1 MDATTRDEFMTLR
14 EAAQELRL
22 SVSTLKRYI
31 YAGQLRSYRTPG
43 GRHRV
48 KRSDL
53 AALLGAD
60 APLARSE
67 PAALAHLDRFADEVA
82 NRVSHALKLRMSRIE
97 ADVERLEYS
106 LEAITAALRRASS
119 GHGPHTQ
126 HSVSMG
132 MEIKVL
138 GPGCRECD
146 RLAALVAELAGALGL
161 GDESISRVR
170 EIDEI
175 AEYGPTPMP
184 ALVINNELVAAGRTP
199 SRSRLA
205 ELLEQYRAG
214 RVPAEEANHA
224 DR

>member
-1 MDATTRDEFMTLR
+1 
-14 EAAQELRL
+14 
-22 SVSTLKRYI
+22 
-31 YAGQLRSYRTPG
+31 
-43 GRHRV
+43 
-48 KRSDL
+48 
-53 AALLGAD
+53 
-60 APLARSE
+60 
-67 PAALAHLDRFADEVA
+67 
-82 NRVSHALKLRMSRIE
+82 
-97 ADVERLEYS
+97 
-106 LEAITAALRRASS
+106 
-119 GHGPHTQ
+119 
-126 HSVSMG
+126 MG

-161 GDESISRVR
+161 GDESVSRVR

-205 ELLEQYRAG
+205 ELLERHRAG
-214 RVPAEEANHA
+214 RIPPGEAKHG